1 MRRTFSLILFAV
13 ALLAVD
19 GRTQDPTILTV
30 TGAIA
35 NGEARF
41 DRAALEALGLV
52 EIRTSTE
59 WTEGRPVFRGPRL
72 AAVLDAVGA
81 EGDTLRAVALN
92 DYAVE
97 IPAADA
103 RRFDVILAL
112 AQDGAPLSVRQKG
125 PIWIIYP
132 RDDDAALRNRIYNS
146 RSIWQLKAID
156 VR

>member
-1 MRRTFSLILFAV
+1 MRISLTVVLLAV
-13 ALLAVD
+13 ALFA
-19 GRTQDPTILTV
+19 QDAPAENETILTV

-41 DRAALEALGLV
+41 DRAALEALGVV
-52 EIRTSTE
+52 EVRTSTE

-72 AAVLDAVGA
+72 SALLDAVGA
-81 EGDTLRAVALN
+81 DGDTLRAVALN

-103 RRFDVILAL
+103 TRFNVILAM
-112 AQDGAPLSVRQKG
+112 AQDGEPLSVRRKG
-125 PIWIIYP
+125 PIWIVYP
-132 RDDDAALRNRIYNS
+132 RDDDTTLQTPLYNS